1 MEGDAVIPNMLD
13 TLKAHWLKPTLF
25 AVIAGALLA
34 VGLLPA
40 QTTEAGPGTGP
51 TAIVSMGDSFISGEA
66 GRWNGNSPQ
75 HHRDPKRHRPRRK
88 LCLDLLLLRRHP
100 RLRLDLTPAATALTS
115 RRSRHQPS
123 PCRSS
128 INIAC
133 SGARSVNIWRASQG
147 GQVFK
152 GEAPQADQLLTIAQQ
167 KNVKMVVLTVLA
179 NDVGFADRVINC
191 TVAWILGL
199 GSASGSEQAAIN
211 AALPGAQNGLRK
223 SVDEMRAVM
232 AQAGYAPSQWKFVI
246 AGYSSPV
253 PATADVRYSGA
264 RQVGPGGCPF
274 YDNDFDWAK
283 NTATP
288 LDRQRDAPVAT
299 EKGVQFL
306 DVRDA
311 LNGHE
316 ICHRSTALVGS
327 GGPNPAVHEW
337 VRWVNTG
344 CCQGDAQ
351 ESVHPNAYG
360 QRALGKC
367 VQLMYAKA
375 SGNWT
380 CRNTPGQNYTAM
392 TRRSVPDGGL
402 LAIPSSARSQTPGA
416 SAVVKSTNSRGCRED
431 RRPLSARKLDP
442 ADTSRMAPAWH
453 KLSTA

>member
-1 MEGDAVIPNMLD
+1 VTIKSLTAGQ
-13 TLKAHWLKPTLF
+13 HGWLIKPAL
-25 AVIAGALLA
+25 AIALAAAFVA
-34 VGLLPA
+34 VGFLPA
-40 QTTEAGPGTGP
+40 RKTEAGPGTGP

-66 GRWNGNSPQ
+66 GRWNGNALNITGT
-75 HHRDPKRHRPRRK
+75 RNGTDR
-88 LCLDLLLLRRHP
+88 
-100 RLRLDLTPAATALTS
+100 AASCFWIFCSYDATRVYGSTHTGCDRSDVAPIKTS
-115 RRSRHQPS
+115 NIAVQER
-123 PCRSS
+123 

-147 GQVFK
+147 GQAFK

-191 TVAWILGL
+191 TVAWIIGL
-199 GSASGSEQAAIN
+199 GECSGSEQAAIN

-223 SVDEMRAVM
+223 SVDEIRAVM
-232 AQAGYAPSQWKFVI
+232 AQAGYAPSQWRLVI

-264 RQVGPGGCPF
+264 DKWNKGGCPF
-274 YDNDFDWAK
+274 YDNDFNWAK
-283 NTATP
+283 NVATP
-288 LDRQRDAPVAT
+288 SIVNAMKAVAA

-316 ICHRSTALVGS
+316 ICHRSSALVGS

-360 QRALGKC
+360 QRALGRC
-367 VQLMYAKA
+367 LQLLYAQT

-380 CRNTPGQNYTAM
+380 CRNTPGQSYTAM
-392 TRRSVPDGGL
+392 TL
-402 LAIPSSARSQTPGA
+402 TSAP
-416 SAVVKSTNSRGCRED
+416 
-431 RRPLSARKLDP
+431 
-442 ADTSRMAPAWH
+442 
-453 KLSTA
+453 